1 MGKWEMVRL
10 GDVLDEVIT
19 GEWGTACAAGK
30 VGTKVLRTTNFTN
43 LGIINYDNAIE
54 RSIPANKIEKKK
66 LKRYDIIVE
75 KSGGSDNQPVGRV
88 VFFDNETDDVYLC
101 NNFTQV
107 LRVKQS
113 IAFPKYV
120 FAVLFYLHQNGTTEL
135 LQNKTTGIRNL
146 QVKRYMALDI
156 PLPPLAAQ
164 RQIADVLDCASALV
178 EKRKAQLEKL
188 DLLIKSQFIEMF
200 GDPVINPKGWQTKEL
215 SQECAIITGNTPSRS
230 DSANYGEFIEW
241 IKSDNI
247 NTPNMYLTKAT
258 EKLSKQGFKKGR
270 SVQSGCILM
279 TCIAGSIGC
288 IGNVAVTDK
297 EVTFNQQINAI
308 IPNNNNVFFLYYLFL
323 LSKRY
328 IQSTVSMS
336 LKGILSK
343 GKLLELKFIFPPISL
358 QNQFADFV
366 RQVETQ
372 KSLLKHSLAKL
383 ELNYKSLMQKCFRGE
398 IF

>member
-1 MGKWEMVRL
+1 MGKWEMVKVKDCFSTVTR
-10 GDVLDEVIT
+10 GKTPCYVPKSSIMVINQ
-19 GEWGTACAAGK
+19 ACIYWDSIK
-30 VGTKVLRTTNFTN
+30 M
-43 LGIINYDNAIE
+43 DNAKYQDDNK
-54 RSIPANKIEKKK
+54 ANKMIFVQRNDLLINSTGTGTLGRCNVFDLENTTSYVIDTHVTLLRPNKSVNPSFIRYYFMMEETQRELYKKCVNGSTNQIELSK
-66 LKRYDIIVE
+66 
-75 KSGGSDNQPVGRV
+75 NQ
-88 VFFDNETDDVYLC
+88 L
-101 NNFTQV
+101 
-107 LRVKQS
+107 L
-113 IAFPKYV
+113 
-120 FAVLFYLHQNGTTEL
+120 EL
-135 LQNKTTGIRNL
+135 YIP
-146 QVKRYMALDI
+146 M
-156 PLPPLAAQ
+156 PLPEVQ
-164 RQIADVLDCASALV
+164 CQIADVLDRASALV

-200 GDPVINPKGWQTKEL
+200 GDPVINPKGWQTREL

-230 DSANYGEFIEW
+230 DSTNYGEFIEW

-288 IGNVAVTDK
+288 IGNVAVTDR